1 MPSANAPTSH
11 HPLFRATTVMGLPI
25 FADGRPVWQKW
36 LAQVL
41 SQSRPTSATLK
52 PHPALVMTPNA
63 EQFVQ
68 ASNDGSFWRS
78 LSQADVLLPDGAGLV
93 LATRLVF
100 GSDAIAERLAGADV
114 LADVLIQAKTQ
125 QLKLLVVGGRDY
137 AQPSQSGHT
146 TIQLQLPDG
155 STSTVDWTPGYF
167 DIAHPTPTEH
177 ATVRWVIN
185 HLKPDI
191 VLVAFGA
198 PWQEAWA
205 IRHQELLASVGTRLV
220 MVIGGAMDFWLK
232 RVPRAPVWMQQLG
245 LEWLFRLV
253 IEPWRWQ
260 RQLRLVQFVWL
271 SVSGA
276 LRRSPAGNMTA
287 SKDALWRD

>member
-1 MPSANAPTSH
+1 
-11 HPLFRATTVMGLPI
+11 MGLPI
-25 FADGRPVWQKW
+25 FADGRLVWQQW
-36 LAQVL
+36 LAKVVGQH
-41 SQSRPTSATLK
+41 RPTSATSK
-52 PHPALVMTPNA
+52 HHPALVMTPNA

-93 LATRLVF
+93 LAARLLL
-100 GSDAIAERLAGADV
+100 GADAIADRLAGADV
-114 LADVLIQAKTQ
+114 LADVLMQAQ
-125 QLKLLVVGGRDY
+125 AQNLKILVVGGRDY
-137 AQPSQSGHT
+137 AMPNQFGYAAVE
-146 TIQLQLPDG
+146 LQLPDG
-155 STSTVDWTPGYF
+155 STSIVDWTPGYF

-232 RVPRAPVWMQQLG
+232 RVPRAPRVMQQLG

-260 RQLRLVQFVWL
+260 RQLRLVQFGWL
-271 SVSGA
+271 VMSGA
-276 LRRSPAGNMTA
+276 LRKTSTPNMTA

>member
-1 MPSANAPTSH
+1 
-11 HPLFRATTVMGLPI
+11 MGLPI
-25 FADGRPVWQKW
+25 FAEDRSVWQTW
-36 LAQVL
+36 LAQAL
-41 SQSRPTSATLK
+41 SQPLSQKSTHLSV
-52 PHPALVMTPNA
+52 PALVMTPNA

-68 ASNDGSFWRS
+68 ANYDSSFWRS
-78 LSQADVLLPDGAGLV
+78 LAQADVLLPDGAGLV
-93 LATRLVF
+93 LAARFLF
-100 GSDAIAERLAGADV
+100 GADAITDRLAGAD
-114 LADVLIQAKTQ
+114 LIADVLAQAHAHS
-125 QLKLLVVGGRDY
+125 LKVLVVGGRDY
-137 AQPSQSGHT
+137 AKPNQFGHASV
-146 TIQLQLPDG
+146 QVQLPDG
-155 STSTVDWTPGYF
+155 STSTIDWTPGYF

-185 HLKPDI
+185 HIKPDV
-191 VLVAFGA
+191 VLVAYGA

-232 RVPRAPVWMQQLG
+232 RVPRAPLWMQQYG

-260 RQLRLVQFVWL
+260 RQLRLVQFGWL
-271 SVSGA
+271 VLSGA
-276 LRRSPAGNMTA
+276 LRKPPVTGMTA

>member
-1 MPSANAPTSH
+1 
-11 HPLFRATTVMGLPI
+11 MGLPI
-25 FADGRPVWQKW
+25 FAEERSVWNEW
-36 LAQVL
+36 LIRAL
-41 SQSRPTSATLK
+41 SQAQSSKTA
-52 PHPALVMTPNA
+52 HVPALVMTPNA

-68 ASNDGSFWRS
+68 ASSDSSFWHS

-93 LATRLVF
+93 LAARLLF
-100 GSDAIAERLAGADV
+100 GADAIADRLAGAD
-114 LADVLIQAKTQ
+114 LLSDVISQARAQ
-125 QLKLLVVGGRDY
+125 QLKVLVVGGRDY
-137 AQPSQSGHT
+137 ARPNQFGHAT
-146 TIQLQLPDG
+146 LQVQLPDG
-155 STSTVDWTPGYF
+155 SSSALDWTPGYF

-185 HLKPDI
+185 HLKPDV

-232 RVPRAPVWMQQLG
+232 RVPRAPIWMQQLG
-245 LEWLFRLV
+245 LEWLFRLI

-260 RQLRLVQFVWL
+260 RQLRLVQFGWL
-271 SVSGA
+271 VATGA
-276 LRRSPAGNMTA
+276 LRKTPVAAMTA

>member
-1 MPSANAPTSH
+1 
-11 HPLFRATTVMGLPI
+11 MGLSI
-25 FADGRPVWQKW
+25 FADGRSIWQQW

-41 SQSRPTSATLK
+41 SHTPSNSATSK
-52 PHPALVMTPNA
+52 HYPALVMTPNA

-68 ASNDGSFWRS
+68 ASNDGGFWRS

-93 LATRLVF
+93 LAARLLF
-100 GSDAIAERLAGADV
+100 GSDAIADRLAGADV

-125 QLKLLVVGGRDY
+125 QLKLLVVGGREY
-137 AQPSQSGHT
+137 AEPNQFGHAAVE
-146 TIQLQLPDG
+146 LKLPDG
-155 STSTVDWTPGYF
+155 STATVDWTPGYF

-185 HLKPDI
+185 HLKPDV

-260 RQLRLVQFVWL
+260 RQLRLIQFGWL
-271 SVSGA
+271 VVSGA
-276 LRRSPAGNMTA
+276 LRRPPTVSVTA